1 MRIDLSLRAFTPSV
15 RFILR
20 ASWAAAV
27 LTLAACTTPASVD
40 SQGAVAS
47 SSREGIALDTQTLD
61 LIQEATFEVVVKKPV
76 NDSLKYE
83 KPLPLHLLPYTV
95 RNDKYYSVGTAF
107 AIAPNRFVSAA
118 HVLNLGMAS
127 QYEGFAL
134 RDRNGNVYPID
145 QILRYSSRR
154 DFAVFSIA
162 NRVARRVLQ
171 PNTHPRLNEK
181 VYAVGNALGQGVVIR
196 DGLYTSSTPE
206 ERDGAW
212 KWIRFS
218 AAASPGNSGGPL
230 LDRDGKLIGIV
241 ERKSQNENLN
251 FALPIAEV
259 LNARD
264 HLGVVDTQV
273 IYRIDNMPMTKTAVY
288 RHEIALPKR
297 YDELNRELVRLN
309 DQDGT
314 RLMAATFKENRKDI
328 FPNGKGSTTLLHSN
342 NFSTY
347 FPGEIAMGDDGNWD
361 IYKPKKIAR
370 AELGAN
376 GYLTTGDLGSFTYF
390 HLRLPDTAAQREV
403 SGDSRQLMDLFLKGA
418 NYTRT
423 VGPEVIKIVSMGKAH
438 DEAMFTDSYQR
449 KWLVKTWLIEFSDQ
463 KLVMLALPVPGGFV
477 GMLRI
482 ADTGQIVDYRRDM
495 KALADFTYIS
505 YYGTLAQWQAYL
517 GMKDILPAAF
527 SDIRIGFEPDKEF
540 RYQSRRVSFAVPA
553 SLMKVTKNSDLQLGF
568 SYFPDGGKTV
578 WDVSKV
584 VAGEDKNNNV
594 AFTIIRTTKP
604 TLDMSDDDRK
614 GWDALTN
621 RKHPFDRVSYFN
633 DDQTIIGTV
642 FSGQADPHTLSSAPV
657 LYAVMHS
664 ADGVVQQ
671 ITAAAQLDS
680 FLRGFEV
687 RENVKAAGR
696 GGAGKIAA
704 NQ

>member
-1 MRIDLSLRAFTPSV
+1 
-15 RFILR
+15 
-20 ASWAAAV
+20 V
-27 LTLAACTTPASVD
+27 L
-40 SQGAVAS
+40 
-47 SSREGIALDTQTLD
+47 
-61 LIQEATFEVVVKKPV
+61 K
-76 NDSLKYE
+76 
-83 KPLPLHLLPYTV
+83 
-95 RNDKYYSVGTAF
+95 
-107 AIAPNRFVSAA
+107 
-118 HVLNLGMAS
+118 
-127 QYEGFAL
+127 
-134 RDRNGNVYPID
+134 
-145 QILRYSSRR
+145 YSSRR
-154 DFAVFSIA
+154 DFAVFSIS
-162 NRVARRVLQ
+162 NRIARRVLQ

-181 VYAVGNALGQGVVIR
+181 VYTVGNALGQGIVIR
-196 DGLYTSSTPE
+196 DGLFTSSTAE

-273 IYRIDNMPMTKTAVY
+273 IYRIDNMPITKTTVY

-297 YDELNRELVRLN
+297 FDELNREMALLN

-328 FPNGKGSTTLLHSN
+328 FPDGKGSTTLLHSN
-342 NFSTY
+342 SFSTY

-361 IYKPKKIAR
+361 VYKPKKIDR

-376 GYLTTGDLGSFTYF
+376 GYLTTGDLGSFTFF
-390 HLRLPDTAAQREV
+390 HLRLPDHTALREITQ
-403 SGDSRQLMDLFLKGA
+403 DSRQRMDLFLKGA
-418 NYTRT
+418 KYTRT
-423 VGPEVIKIVSMGKAH
+423 VGPEKIKIVSMGKAAQ
-438 DEAMFTDSYQR
+438 EGMFTDSYQR

-463 KLVMLALPVPGGFV
+463 KLVMLVLPVPGGFV

-482 ADTGQIVDYRRDM
+482 ADTGEIVDYLRDM

-517 GMKDILPAAF
+517 AMKDILPTVF
-527 SDIRIGFEPDKEF
+527 SGIRVSFEPNKEF
-540 RYQSRRVSFAVPA
+540 RYQSKRVAFSFPSSV
-553 SLMKVTKNSDLQLGF
+553 MKITNNSDLQLGF
-568 SYFPDGGKTV
+568 SYFLDGDKTV

-584 VAGEDKNNNV
+584 VVGEDKNSNV
-594 AFTIIRTTKP
+594 AFTVIRTAKP
-604 TLDMSDDDRK
+604 TRDMSDDDRK
-614 GWDALTN
+614 GWDALVN
-621 RKHPFDRVSYFN
+621 RKHPFDQVSYFN

-642 FSGQADPHTLSSAPV
+642 FAGQADAQALSGAPV

-664 ADGVVQQ
+664 ADGVIQQ
-671 ITAAAQLDS
+671 NTAAAQLDS
-680 FLRGFEV
+680 FLRGFEI
-687 RENVKAAGR
+687 RENVKTAR
-696 GGAGKIAA
+696 QENSGKIAA